1 MQQARLS
8 MDSVTQ
14 AAIGAVI
21 GESTLGHRVGWRGAV
36 WGGVLA
42 TIPDLDV
49 VINPF
54 LETTQQLVW
63 HRGPSHSVF
72 LLLLLG
78 PLVGWGLHRLYES
91 EDASRARWMVMA
103 TMAFLSQPFLDVL
116 TSYGTHVLWPFDP
129 RPLAYSTISII
140 DPIYTLMLFAGLGVA
155 LFSAVGSSRRALAGT
170 LALALSTGYLAL
182 LVSFKWQANAVFR
195 TELERQDIEY
205 SSFETQPGIFNSI
218 FWVATADAGDHFYA
232 GVYSLLDNDR
242 RVDFIRVD
250 KNKELIAPF
259 LDEKPAQTLVR
270 FSRGIYSM
278 RRVDGQLVF
287 EDLHIG
293 RQDQWLGDSEK
304 AVFRFVLVPDPE
316 DPDSL
321 LEVRELE
328 QGGAET
334 DGDAVRRYFNRV
346 LGE

>member
-1 MQQARLS
+1 

-14 AAIGAVI
+14 AALGAVI

-36 WGGVLA
+36 WGAALA

-49 VINPF
+49 VVSPF
-54 LETTQQLVW
+54 LETTEQLVW
-63 HRGPSHSVF
+63 HRGPSHSIFV
-72 LLLLLG
+72 LLLLG
-78 PLVGWGLHRLYES
+78 PIVGWGLHRLYES
-91 EDASRARWMVMA
+91 QSVSRARWMVMA

-116 TSYGTHVLWPFDP
+116 TSYGTHVFWPLDP
-129 RPLAYSTISII
+129 RPVAYSTISII
-140 DPIYTLMLFAGLGVA
+140 DPIYTLMLFLGLGVA
-155 LFSAVGSSRRALAGT
+155 FFSAIGSRRRALAGA
-170 LALALSTGYLAL
+170 LALAISTGYMVL

-205 SSFETQPGIFNSI
+205 TTFETQPGIFNSI
-218 FWVATADAGDHFYA
+218 LWVATADAGDHFFA
-232 GVYSLLDNDR
+232 GVYSLMDDDR

-250 KNKELIAPF
+250 KNRELIEPY

-278 RRVDGQLVF
+278 RRVDGKLIF

-293 RQDQWLGDSEK
+293 RQDQWLGESEK
-304 AVFRFVLVPDPE
+304 AVFRFELVPDPD
-316 DPDSL
+316 DPNSL
-321 LEVRELE
+321 MEVRELDK
-328 QGGAET
+328 GGAET
-334 DGDAVRRYFNRV
+334 DGGAVRRYFDRV